1 METIDVTIKR
11 TSATTVK
18 ILLGTTRV
26 AGSMKY
32 PDPHNAHDK
41 IKRAGYLSAVGR
53 DEAVI
58 ARPPTGDRQPIWY
71 AFDSNLLRGALRSL
85 PQDEVAQC
93 IKSALTAADNE
104 LAAMRAEIAVA
115 RATASEGAGDP
126 TEVAARNLLRSLAPE
141 TRRRICAEFQ
151 EIERAVGVA

>member
-1 METIDVTIKR
+1 MVAHTSPIIEIKR
-11 TSATTVK
+11 TSATTVT

-26 AGSMKY
+26 GGSMKY
-32 PDPHNAHDK
+32 PDPGRAHDK
-41 IKRAGYLSAVGR
+41 LKRAGYLSAVGR
-53 DEAVI
+53 DETVI

-115 RATASEGAGDP
+115 RATASDAADP
-126 TEVAARNLLRSLAPE
+126 TEVAARTLLRQLAPE

-151 EIERAVGVA
+151 EVV